1 MSYNILIVEDI
12 AAARTLYRKA
22 LETENYIITD
32 TDRGTDAVRI
42 LKAKKVHYDLVILDI
57 RLPDINGDEV
67 LRQIREFEKDIP
79 VLVLT
84 AFSDKDLVIDMVNYG
99 VNDYL
104 IKPISIQNLRERV
117 FQVLEGRK
125 KDIITMKGKRTP
137 NRTKE
142 VENSEYLWTKEVIC
156 PICGTKFNAYN
167 YKHKSQK
174 LIKIETDFH
183 EVYEKFDPII
193 YDIYV
198 CPHCYFAAKP
208 TEFNTLELKE
218 IRALSKVTRESKYN
232 FSEPRDNDMG
242 IESYELLLKCYKLYK
257 KITKAEYANIY
268 IKIAWLYREKKDEN
282 NERKYLELALEEYEK
297 RYKLGEQIEG
307 EDGELKLKYMIAEL
321 SNRLEHYEKAMKYF
335 REILQEK
342 KYKDEKLYE
351 KAQIQLQNMLE
362 KRKKSKGD

>member
-12 AAARTLYRKA
+12 AAARTLYKKA
-22 LETENYIITD
+22 LETEKYLITD
-32 TDRGTDAVRI
+32 TDRGMEAIRI

-57 RLPDINGDEV
+57 RLPDINGNEV
-67 LRQIREFEKDIP
+67 LKQIREFEKDIP

-84 AFSDKDLVIDMVNYG
+84 AFSDKDMVIDMVNYG

-104 IKPISIQNLRERV
+104 IKPISIQKLRERV

-125 KDIITMKGKRTP
+125 KDIITIKGKRTP
-137 NRTKE
+137 NRKKE
-142 VENSEYLWTKEVIC
+142 IQESNYLWTKETIC
-156 PICGTKFNAYN
+156 PICGTKFESYN
-167 YKHKSQK
+167 YKNKSQK

-198 CPHCYFAAKP
+198 CPHCFFSAKP
-208 TEFNTLELKE
+208 SEFNTLELKE

-232 FSEPRDNDMG
+232 FYELRDIDMG
-242 IESYELLLKCYKLYK
+242 LESYQLLLKCYKLYK
-257 KITKAEYANIY
+257 KITKSEYANIY
-268 IKIAWLYREKKDEN
+268 IKIAWLYRDKKDNN
-282 NERKYLELALEEYEK
+282 NEKKYLELALKEYEK
-297 RYKLGEQIEG
+297 RYNLGERIEG
-307 EDGELKLKYMIAEL
+307 KDGELKLKYMIAEI

-335 REILQEK
+335 REILQDK
-342 KYKDEKLYE
+342 KYKEEKIYE

-362 KRKKSKGD
+362 KRKKEKGD